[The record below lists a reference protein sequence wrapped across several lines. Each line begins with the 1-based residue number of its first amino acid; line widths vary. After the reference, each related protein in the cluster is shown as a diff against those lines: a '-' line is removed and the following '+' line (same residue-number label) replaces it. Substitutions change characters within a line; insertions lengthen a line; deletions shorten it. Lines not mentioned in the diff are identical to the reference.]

1 MKQMFRHISVL
12 LSMAVMVAGCN
23 IWSDYDPNGIL
34 SELTI
39 SVTVSDTPGA
49 PLTRAGQTR
58 ADINPGD
65 YISPAHNGEK
75 MQSLRIVIVRE
86 NGIIEHNRYI
96 DFDGRAYMEIG
107 NITFKVY
114 GPEKKMVYLFVNE
127 NTVKPDVSGIGT
139 QKLVDYDLESLTPE
153 SEFPASLIDELKIS
167 VNDNSEE
174 VPSYALPMSES
185 HQIQMPAMDHRVDLY
200 VTRVATKFTYIFDNQ
215 TSEDFDLTNLT
226 INKGSNIEYYIPR
239 ITYSGD
245 PLTGEFEVSEYNVP
259 NLGNNNYYSFRKAF
273 SDRTIAAR
281 SIVTLDPIYL
291 LEGKY
296 TDAANE
302 KNYSMS
308 VTLNETVYEE
318 YFPDVPQLPR
328 NTHVVV
334 VITLRNHEIEW
345 IVDVCPYGEYWLYP
359 DFGI

>member
-1 MKQMFRHISVL
+1 M
-12 LSMAVMVAGCN
+12 
-23 IWSDYDPNGIL
+23 
-34 SELTI
+34 
-39 SVTVSDTPGA
+39 
-49 PLTRAGQTR
+49 
-58 ADINPGD
+58 
-65 YISPAHNGEK
+65 
-75 MQSLRIVIVRE
+75 
-86 NGIIEHNRYI
+86 
-96 DFDGRAYMEIG
+96 
-107 NITFKVY
+107 
-114 GPEKKMVYLFVNE
+114 
-127 NTVKPDVSGIGT
+127 
-139 QKLVDYDLESLTPE
+139 
-153 SEFPASLIDELKIS
+153 
-167 VNDNSEE
+167 
-174 VPSYALPMSES
+174 
-185 HQIQMPAMDHRVDLY
+185 
-200 VTRVATKFTYIFDNQ
+200 
-215 TSEDFDLTNLT
+215 
-226 INKGSNIEYYIPR
+226 
-239 ITYSGD
+239 
-245 PLTGEFEVSEYNVP
+245 TGEFEVSEYNVP